1 AEPGRHFHGV
11 HQRHADDARVEVHR
25 RAHVFRIQRQVMNAT
40 GGKLYRLRL
49 ATGQCFALHDFSFLS
64 TRTVAIAFATSVPSS
79 FFASASTKL
88 MLRPSFI
95 TRASAQSVA
104 PLPAP
109 MNEVLMLMVITPT
122 DSGCSVRAAVH
133 SATSSSDMMTPPCT
147 VPRLLVRCGST
158 GNERRAVPLSSVSV
172 RILRCERKGMR
183 FW

>member
-1 AEPGRHFHGV
+1 MLHAADRVALRPGLGAARDLEEGEQRIVAHVEEVMADLLVRRIAAISRPAAEPGRHLHGV

-95 TRASAQSVA
+95 TRASA
-104 PLPAP
+104 
-109 MNEVLMLMVITPT
+109 
-122 DSGCSVRAAVH
+122 
-133 SATSSSDMMTPPCT
+133 
-147 VPRLLVRCGST
+147 
-158 GNERRAVPLSSVSV
+158 
-172 RILRCERKGMR
+172 
-183 FW
+183 